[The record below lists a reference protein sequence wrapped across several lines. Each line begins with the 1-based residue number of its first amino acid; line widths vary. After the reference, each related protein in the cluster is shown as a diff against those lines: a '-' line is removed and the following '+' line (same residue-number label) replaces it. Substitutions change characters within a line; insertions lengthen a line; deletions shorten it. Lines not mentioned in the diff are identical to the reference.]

1 MGRIKS
7 AWEIALERTEDVHAD
22 PQKIQHDNLF
32 KEGRQLAG
40 SFLTDIDSTPE
51 ELEKNLSSYDK
62 EQLATI
68 REGIATTLLFN
79 LTLPQDDGYKAG
91 IQKLRAL
98 GRTIDQQADELLE
111 QLDGFFGQYL
121 EAQDHL
127 VERMKQQFQPMLEQK
142 QTQMRKQYGQ
152 DFVLRPEQDPEF
164 IKLLQQNLKQLS
176 TQYQQ
181 ALDDAKGQLR
191 ELFGLPV
198 DQD

>member
-1 MGRIKS
+1 
-7 AWEIALERTEDVHAD
+7 
-22 PQKIQHDNLF
+22 
-32 KEGRQLAG
+32 
-40 SFLTDIDSTPE
+40 
-51 ELEKNLSSYDK
+51 
-62 EQLATI
+62 
-68 REGIATTLLFN
+68 
-79 LTLPQDDGYKAG
+79 
-91 IQKLRAL
+91 
-98 GRTIDQQADELLE
+98 
-111 QLDGFFGQYL
+111 
-121 EAQDHL
+121 
-127 VERMKQQFQPMLEQK
+127 MKQQFQPMLEQK